1 MIRHENSN
9 NSTNPAIEFRT
20 YLHGKIE
27 YYSTWGGAVRH
38 ASMRTAEAG
47 YSEFWGDRYLTEYV
61 TDTYR
66 TVQSDNTID
75 GRDIRVY
82 NRDIRED
89 NQRSKGY
96 YDNSLLDSEISFN
109 AVIKGM
115 PMSSKLVPCPYY
127 MPDDFALIDF
137 RYNLGGVNIQ
147 QGDTVTIS
155 GSEVYEVIVA
165 SYNQST
171 VTRGMLFCARIV

>member
-1 MIRHENSN
+1 MS
-9 NSTNPAIEFRT
+9 S
-20 YLHGKIE
+20 
-27 YYSTWGGAVRH
+27 S
-38 ASMRTAEAG
+38 
-47 YSEFWGDRYLTEYV
+47 
-61 TDTYR
+61 
-66 TVQSDNTID
+66 
-75 GRDIRVY
+75 DIRVY
-82 NRDIRED
+82 NRDVRED
-89 NQRSKGY
+89 NDRSAGHHG
-96 YDNSLLDSEISFN
+96 NSLLDSELNFN

-165 SYNQST
+165 SYNQT
-171 VTRGMLFCARIV
+171 TTTRGIAFCARTV